1 MTHKELHIEAH
12 FSGHETF
19 PLRQMWLKKAFEQ
32 AETNSIIS
40 KETFSDDGAIA
51 TFGVGRNMV
60 SSIKHW
66 ALACEVMREDESKKY
81 FVLDEIARKI
91 YADGG
96 YDPYAEYPTTAW
108 YAHWCLAGRG
118 SRSTT
123 WFWLFNV
130 LNAQTF
136 TRDEIMPTLAKF
148 AQSISGGRKLS
159 QATLARDLETCVR
172 GYAPRS
178 TSNSVEEA
186 AEPML
191 AELGLLQEE
200 RKGVYSFRRGPK
212 SSLTDAFFAWAL
224 VDFWDRYYLGE
235 TSLTFEAV
243 AYGLGSPGR
252 VFKLDEESTAERLFG
267 LSALTDGKLKWSD
280 TAGLRQI
287 YRSDFDAKAFA
298 RVMMKRSYE

>member
-1 MTHKELHIEAH
+1 MTYNEPQIEAH

-19 PLRQMWLKKAFEQ
+19 PLRQMWLKKAFDRADEHGFV
-32 AETNSIIS
+32 S
-40 KETFSDDGAIA
+40 KETFSDDSAIA

-66 ALACEVMREDESKKY
+66 ALACEIMREDSSKKN
-81 FVLDEIARKI
+81 FVINEVARKI
-91 YADGG
+91 YVKDG
-96 YDPYAEYPTTAW
+96 YDPYSQYPTTAW

-118 SRSTT
+118 TRSTT
-123 WFWLFNV
+123 WFWLLNV

-136 TRDEIMPTLAKF
+136 TRDEVMPTLAKF
-148 AQSISGGRKLS
+148 AQSISGGKKLS
-159 QATLARDLETCVR
+159 HATLARDLETCVR

-178 TSNSVEEA
+178 AASSVEEA

-191 AELGLLQEE
+191 AELGLIQEE

-224 VDFWDRYYLGE
+224 VDFWDRYHPGE
-235 TSLTFEAV
+235 NSLTFESI

-252 VFKLDEESTAERLFG
+252 VFKLDEESTAERLFA
-267 LSALTDGKLKWSD
+267 LSNYTDGKLKWSD
-280 TAGLRQI
+280 TSGLRQI
-287 YRSDFDAKAFA
+287 YRSDFDVTSFKRA
-298 RVMMKRSYE
+298 MMELSYE

>member
-1 MTHKELHIEAH
+1 MAYNEPQIEAH

-19 PLRQMWLKKAFEQ
+19 PLRQMWLKKAFDRADEHGFV
-32 AETNSIIS
+32 S
-40 KETFSDDGAIA
+40 KETFSDDSAIA

-66 ALACEVMREDESKKY
+66 ALACEIMREDSSKKN
-81 FVLDEIARKI
+81 FVINEVARKI
-91 YADGG
+91 YVKDG
-96 YDPYAEYPTTAW
+96 YDPYSQYPTTAW

-118 SRSTT
+118 TRSTT
-123 WFWLFNV
+123 WFWLLNV
-130 LNAQTF
+130 LSAQTF
-136 TRDEIMPTLAKF
+136 TRDEVMPTLAKF
-148 AQSISGGRKLS
+148 AQSISGGKKLS

-178 TSNSVEEA
+178 AASSIEEA

-191 AELGLLQEE
+191 AELGLIQEE

-224 VDFWDRYYLGE
+224 VDFWDRYHPGE
-235 TSLTFEAV
+235 NSLTFESI

-252 VFKLDEESTAERLFG
+252 VFKLDEESTAERLFA
-267 LSALTDGKLKWSD
+267 LSNYTDGKLKWSD
-280 TAGLRQI
+280 TSGLRQI
-287 YRSDFDAKAFA
+287 YRSDFDVTSFKRA
-298 RVMMKRSYE
+298 MMELSYE